1 MEVNRLKNS
10 YETEVKGIK
19 LNVSKYAKENNISWS
34 TAKKILTGNNV
45 RKKRVVKKES
55 KLAPYYD
62 IIEYKLLNY
71 FCSATSIYYFIKDKG
86 YSGSKSLVIKYVK
99 NLKKV
104 LHKKATIRVE
114 STPGLQGQ
122 VDWKES
128 MTLVSKSGEKF
139 TVNIFLYILSYSK
152 FKYLELTIDRTQP
165 TLFSCLVNAFRYCG
179 GVPEEI
185 WFDNMRTVVDK
196 HDVNTNVVIFNA
208 SFLEFSKNCQFRAVA
223 CRPFR
228 PCTKG
233 IVENLAKI
241 MDRLKVFNEEFSSY
255 EELDSIVRKLNE
267 NLNNEVSQ
275 STGKVCLEMFNNEE
289 KEYLCRI
296 NLDQF
301 SYKTN
306 RQVRKVT
313 NESMINYDRHKY
325 SVPVE
330 YIDKLVEV
338 EVIND
343 SLHIYYSGKE
353 ISCHELS
360 ENRYNYKKEHIVQIL
375 EDVFP
380 GKSAE
385 DIEKMATNRLEK
397 YDLIGQRGGNK
408 NVR

>member
-1 MEVNRLKNS
+1 MMV
-10 YETEVKGIK
+10 
-19 LNVSKYAKENNISWS
+19 
-34 TAKKILTGNNV
+34 
-45 RKKRVVKKES
+45 
-55 KLAPYYD
+55 
-62 IIEYKLLNY
+62 
-71 FCSATSIYYFIKDKG
+71 YYF
-86 YSGSKSLVIKYVK
+86 
-99 NLKKV
+99 
-104 LHKKATIRVE
+104 
-114 STPGLQGQ
+114 
-122 VDWKES
+122 
-128 MTLVSKSGEKF
+128 
-139 TVNIFLYILSYSK
+139 
-152 FKYLELTIDRTQP
+152 LTIDNLPRFIFEK
-165 TLFSCLVNAFRYCG
+165 LFIDEFLCLFQQL
-179 GVPEEI
+179 I
-185 WFDNMRTVVDK
+185 
-196 HDVNTNVVIFNA
+196 
-208 SFLEFSKNCQFRAVA
+208 QAV
-223 CRPFR
+223 FHILSN
-228 PCTKG
+228 KS
-233 IVENLAKI
+233 N
-241 MDRLKVFNEEFSSY
+241 
-255 EELDSIVRKLNE
+255 
-267 NLNNEVSQ
+267 
-275 STGKVCLEMFNNEE
+275 
-289 KEYLCRI
+289 
-296 NLDQF
+296 QF

>member
-1 MEVNRLKNS
+1 MLSEKTI
-10 YETEVKGIK
+10 ETEVKGIK
-19 LNVSKYAKENNISWS
+19 LNISGYARENNISWA
-34 TAKKILTGNNV
+34 TAKKILNGNTA
-45 RKKRVVKKES
+45 RKKRVTKKES
-55 KLAPYYD
+55 KLAPYYE

-71 FCSATSIYYFIKDKG
+71 FCSATAIYYFIREKG
-86 YSGSKSLVIKYVK
+86 YDGSKSLVIKHVK
-99 NLKKV
+99 KLKKL

-128 MTLVSKSGEKF
+128 MTLVSESGEEF
-139 TVNIFLYILSYSK
+139 TINIFLYILSYSK

-165 TLFSCLVNAFRYCG
+165 TLFNCLINAFRYCD

-196 HDVNTNVVIFNA
+196 HDINTNVVTFNS
-208 SFLEFSKNCQFRAVA
+208 SFLEFSKNCQFKPIA

-241 MDRLKVFNEEFSSY
+241 MNRLKVYNEEFSSY
-255 EELDSIVRKLNE
+255 DELESIIRKLNE

-275 STGKVCLEMFNNEE
+275 ATGKVCIEMFNEEE

-306 RQVRKVT
+306 RQVRKVSK
-313 NESMINYDRHKY
+313 ESMINYDSHKY

-330 YIDKLVEV
+330 YIDKLVET

-360 ENRYNYKKEHIVQIL
+360 ENRYNYHKEDLKQIL
-375 EDVFP
+375 YDAFP
-380 GKSAE
+380 GKSDIE
-385 DIEKMATNRLEK
+385 IEKMANNRLEK
-397 YDLIGQRGGNK
+397 FDLIGQRGGNK
-408 NVR
+408 NVQ